1 MGEEQMMEYSAGCV
15 VFKTFKAPFK
25 VLIIQQK
32 HGLHFGFPKGHL
44 EAFETAEDAALRE
57 TKEEVGLDVD
67 LTHHHIKMMYQPK
80 PDVLKTVTYYLAKA
94 KNFDIDI
101 QEQEII
107 SASFMEVSKALQVLT
122 YQNDKDVL
130 NTFIK
135 ILSEGAS

>member
-1 MGEEQMMEYSAGCV
+1 MMEYSAGCV
-15 VFKTFKAPFK
+15 VFKTFTAPFK

-44 EAFETAEDAALRE
+44 ETFETQEEAAIRE
-57 TKEEVGLDVD
+57 TKEEVGLDVE
-67 LTHHHIKMMYQPK
+67 LTQHQIKITYHPK
-80 PDVLKTVTYYLAKA
+80 PDVLKTVTYFLALS

-101 QEQEII
+101 QTQEVLN
-107 SASFMEVSKALQVLT
+107 ASFVEVSKALEMLT

-130 NTFIK
+130 NTFIN